1 MFDINTISF
10 LLASTSKHLIFPA
23 LQDHLLLL
31 DRQKGCIAAQVR
43 HMRGALSISLVVVHH
58 IWVIRREVAKG
69 AEVLP
74 IGSLTVV
81 VLGSLLSIGGEGL
94 LVVIGR

>member
-1 MFDINTISF
+1 
-10 LLASTSKHLIFPA
+10 
-23 LQDHLLLL
+23 
-31 DRQKGCIAAQVR
+31 
-43 HMRGALSISLVVVHH
+43 MRGALSISLVVVHH

-94 LVVIGR
+94 LVIIGR